1 MIVTVK
7 SKDGCPFCVKAKEW
21 LAGNNIAYVEER
33 YDDANERQK
42 MYDRLGLVG
51 SARTVPQIV
60 VSYGNGDD
68 RLIQGYD
75 RLIISGIEFDAGF
88 D

>member
-7 SKDGCPFCVKAKEW
+7 SKDGCPSCVKAKQW
-21 LAGNNIAYVEER
+21 LASNNIAYVEER

-60 VSYGNGDD
+60 VTDD
-68 RLIQGYD
+68 AGGERLIQGYD
-75 RLIISGIEFDAGF
+75 RLIISGIEVDAAFD
-88 D
+88 

>member
-7 SKDGCPFCVKAKEW
+7 SKDGCPSCVKAKEW

-60 VSYGNGDD
+60 VTDD
-68 RLIQGYD
+68 AGGERLIQGFD
-75 RLIISGIEFDAGF
+75 ALTRSGIEFDAAF